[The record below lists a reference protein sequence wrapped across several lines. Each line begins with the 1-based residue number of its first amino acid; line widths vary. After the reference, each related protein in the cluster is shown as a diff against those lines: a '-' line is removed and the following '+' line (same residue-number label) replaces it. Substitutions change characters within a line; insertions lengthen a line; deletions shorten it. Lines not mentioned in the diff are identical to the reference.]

1 MQEEI
6 ATMKPNRITA
16 TAISGIPL
24 VQEGDDLAHL
34 IFDALARLGE
44 RILEHDV
51 LVVTQKIVS
60 KAEGRTIEL
69 AQVKPSQAARAIATQ
84 TKKDPRLV
92 EVILR
97 EANEVVRVG
106 PSVVITEH
114 RLGLVMANSG
124 VDVSNIEHTG
134 TKDERVL
141 CLPLDPDAS
150 ARLIREKLR
159 AMTNVD
165 VGVIISDSA
174 GRAWR
179 MGVTGVAIG
188 VSGVP
193 ALVDLRGQSDLFA
206 RKLRIT
212 EVALADLIA
221 SAANLVMGE
230 AAEGTPVALVRGI
243 TYVPT
248 ESSAKDLLRPRQE
261 DLFR

>member
-1 MQEEI
+1 M
-6 ATMKPNRITA
+6 ATNKRTPLTI

-24 VQEGDDLAHL
+24 VQSGADLAAL
-34 IFDALARLGE
+34 IVDALARLGE
-44 RILEHDV
+44 RLQERDV
-51 LVVTQKIVS
+51 LVITQKVVS
-60 KAEGRTIEL
+60 KAEGRSVEL
-69 AQVKPSQAARAIATQ
+69 AQIEPSERARAIAAE

-97 EANEVVRVG
+97 EAKEVVRVG

-114 RLGLVMANSG
+114 RLGFVMANSG
-124 VDVSNIEHTG
+124 VDVSNIEQAG
-134 TKDERVL
+134 TAEERVL
-141 CLPLDPDAS
+141 CLPVDPDGS
-150 ARLIREKLR
+150 ARRIREQVR
-159 AMTNVD
+159 ARTNTD
-165 VGVIISDSA
+165 VGVVISDSA

-179 MGVTGVAIG
+179 MGVTSMAIG

-193 ALVDLRGQSDLFA
+193 ALVDLRGVADLFQ
-206 RKLRIT
+206 RKLRVT

-243 TYVPT
+243 QYVPV
-248 ESSAKDLLRPRQE
+248 ESSAKDLLRPKQE

>member
-1 MQEEI
+1 MKSKQI
-6 ATMKPNRITA
+6 AVIA
-16 TAISGIPL
+16 VSGLPL
-24 VQEGDDLAHL
+24 VKNGDDLARL
-34 IFDALARLGE
+34 IVEALAALGE
-44 RILEHDV
+44 RLQERDV
-51 LVVTQKIVS
+51 LVVTQKVVS
-60 KAEGRTIEL
+60 KAEGRLLEL
-69 AQVKPSQAARAIATQ
+69 AEVAPSERARAIAAE

-114 RLGLVMANSG
+114 RLGFVMANSG
-124 VDVSNIEHTG
+124 VDVSNIEQAG
-134 TKDERVL
+134 MAEERVL
-141 CLPLDPDAS
+141 CLPVDPDGS
-150 ARLIREKLR
+150 ARRIREQVR
-159 AMTNVD
+159 ARTNTD
-165 VGVIISDSA
+165 VGVVISDSA

-179 MGVTGVAIG
+179 MGVTSIAIG

-193 ALVDLRGQSDLFA
+193 ALVDLRGQPDLFQ
-206 RKLRIT
+206 RKLRVT

-243 TYVPT
+243 DYVPV
-248 ESSAKDLLRPRQE
+248 ESSAKDLLRPKKE